1 MTKQL
6 TRQTIGIG
14 VAGAGFIGPAH
25 VEGLRRNGFN
35 ILGLVGRTKEKAQ
48 EKAAELNISRAYTSL
63 EEMLADPEID
73 VVHLATPNYLHYSHA
88 KTTLQANQP
97 NWSNSLPKRSWSTQ

>member
-1 MTKQL
+1 MTKLL

-35 ILGLVGRTKEKAQ
+35 ILGLVGRTKEKAE
-48 EKAAELNISRAYTSL
+48 EKSAELGISRAYGL
-63 EEMLADPEID
+63 LVDMLADPEID
-73 VVHLATPNYLHYSHA
+73 VVHLATPNYLHYQHA
-88 KTTLQANQP
+88 RAALLAGKHVICE
-97 NWSNSLPKRSWSTQ
+97 K